1 MSLCLLTA
9 AHELQ
14 RFSQSSETLLPQ
26 FDLTMTHRASCDV
39 RSMGL
44 SQPVD
49 AAQGYW
55 AVGQ

>member
-39 RSMGL
+39 RSVGL

-49 AAQGYW
+49 AAQGY
-55 AVGQ
+55 